1 MPVLLVPSIGS
12 RGGRTFNVSVFS
24 CAFARLSDQTG
35 STLKHLGAGLLSSE
49 DVGADD
55 LKCPDVVIWIW
66 DGFSGA
72 DEAFVIELHQKQR
85 WFGA

>member
-1 MPVLLVPSIGS
+1 MFQEMCDL
-12 RGGRTFNVSVFS
+12 
-24 CAFARLSDQTG
+24 
-35 STLKHLGAGLLSSE
+35 
-49 DVGADD
+49 DVDVADG

-85 WFGA
+85 WFGARENVWSLCSWHIMATPRSRTGLLIHLAGGILEVNNNK